1 MVKKKLSQNQKLF
14 RRLRTGK
21 HITNTEARSRYGIK
35 RLAARVY
42 DLRSAGFS
50 VYTGKYIV
58 RGGKNRGK
66 SVTAYRLVPDSVP
79 KCLRKDSY
87 WFA

>member
-1 MVKKKLSQNQKLF
+1 MMNKLSQNQKLF

-35 RLAARVY
+35 RLAARIY
-42 DLRSAGFS
+42 DLREAGFDIF
-50 VYTGKYIV
+50 TDKYVV

-66 SVTAYRLVPDSVP
+66 AVTAYTLVPNSIP
-79 KCLRKDSY
+79 KSALTNTY
-87 WFA
+87 WNV

>member
-1 MVKKKLSQNQKLF
+1 MKKLSQNQKLF

-21 HITNTEARSRYGIK
+21 HITTTEARSRYGIK
-35 RLAARVY
+35 RLAARIY
-42 DLRSAGFS
+42 DLRSAGFD
-50 VYTGKYIV
+50 VYTGKYTV

-66 SVTAYRLVPDSVP
+66 LVTAYRLVTDSIP
-79 KCLRKDSY
+79 KCLSKDSY